1 MQQETELQYL
11 KGKTTKFASAISAC
25 PLRPH
30 ESIICCKCIYIPS
43 VSYPFATASLTPE
56 QCKDLQTILMSR
68 LLPRL
73 GYHQHFPHTV
83 AFGPEKYGGIG
94 LQSLVGKQA
103 VAKITF
109 VIKHLR
115 AENEI

>member
-1 MQQETELQYL
+1 MST
-11 KGKTTKFASAISAC
+11 
-25 PLRPH
+25 
-30 ESIICCKCIYIPS
+30 
-43 VSYPFATASLTPE
+43 SLTPK

-73 GYHQHFPHTV
+73 GYHQLFPHAV

-94 LQSLVGKQA
+94 LQSLAGEQA

-109 VIKHLR
+109 MIKHL
-115 AENEI
+115 